1 MLEDALVN
9 SVNPI
14 NTGIRSIFIS
24 IDILKV
30 DYSKTNKKLKKKK
43 SY

>member
-24 IDILKV
+24 IDLGVYGLLKLI
-30 DYSKTNKKLKKKK
+30 YEMS
-43 SY
+43 